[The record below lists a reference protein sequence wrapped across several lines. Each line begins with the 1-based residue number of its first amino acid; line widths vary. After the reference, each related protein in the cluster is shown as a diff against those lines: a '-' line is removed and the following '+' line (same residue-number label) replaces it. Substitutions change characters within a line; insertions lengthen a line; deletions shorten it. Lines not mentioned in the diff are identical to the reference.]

1 MCFVECYF
9 YIKVS
14 FPSLKSGGSQSD
26 GPMDGRTGG
35 QTKGAIYMWTTVKC
49 RFLPLPSLPGLIL
62 MMWRLGVY
70 MMPLGVPHLLVLEI
84 VGMNE
89 GSWFA

>member
-26 GPMDGRTGG
+26 GRTDGQEDRL
-35 QTKGAIYMWTTVKC
+35 KELYIWNTVKC
-49 RFLPLPSLPGLIL
+49 SFLSRCPESLGTDLDD
-62 MMWRLGVY
+62 VA
-70 MMPLGVPHLLVLEI
+70 
-84 VGMNE
+84 
-89 GSWFA
+89 SWCLYDAIRRSSSSRSGDSGYE